1 VVKLSPPSKPG
12 RSLRSLRVLIV
23 EDSENDALLLL
34 RELKKGGYEPDYV
47 RVETPE
53 AMEQAL
59 AASGWDVVISDYR
72 MPRFGALEALAV
84 YKRSGQEAPFIV
96 VSGKVGEEAAV
107 EVMKAGAYDFV
118 SKGNPALD
126 FITRGAC
133 RSCARPWSGVLKRPT
148 SDGSGSAPKRN

>member
-1 VVKLSPPSKPG
+1 VKLSRPG
-12 RSLRSLRVLIV
+12 ETGSSLRSLRVLIV

-34 RELKKGGYEPDYV
+34 RELKKGGYKPEHE
-47 RVETPE
+47 RVETAE
-53 AMEQAL
+53 AMEKAL
-59 AASGWDVVISDYR
+59 AASEWDVVISDYR